1 MDTVALDSAKVQ
13 LVAHVDIIQILNQH
27 QEQDTELEQV
37 MHFLMVVMETYFTM
51 VVIVTHS

>member
-37 MHFLMVVMETYFTM
+37 MHFSMVVMETYFTM

>member
-1 MDTVALDSAKVQ
+1 MDTVALDSTKVQ

-27 QEQDTELEQV
+27 QEQDTELDQV

-51 VVIVTHS
+51 VVMIIHF

>member
-13 LVAHVDIIQILNQH
+13 LVAHVDIIHILNQH

-37 MHFLMVVMETYFTM
+37 MHFSMVVMETYFTM